1 MVVPKFKLSE
11 VTILIGVYLL
21 VVLSINLY
29 FLNIIYGILSE
40 VVSNRTEVMLYGI
53 KSIFLIVLML
63 VSLGVYLNTQTKQS
77 TLFLTAVLFIGLS
90 VTLNY
95 LKLYY
100 LNDWSL
106 ELLHR
111 VLYALGLYIMFKYIM
126 NTGIK
131 VKKPKPLL
139 LKESYRTD
147 TVLS

>member
-1 MVVPKFKLSE
+1 MAGALETLGLACSKS
-11 VTILIGVYLL
+11 
-21 VVLSINLY
+21 VL
-29 FLNIIYGILSE
+29 
-40 VVSNRTEVMLYGI
+40 T
-53 KSIFLIVLML
+53 L

-95 LKLYY
+95 ITLYY

-111 VLYALGLYIMFKYIM
+111 VLYALGLYVIFQYII
-126 NTGIK
+126 NTD
-131 VKKPKPLL
+131 VTLKKPKPLR
-139 LKESYRTD
+139 LKESYRSD

>member
-1 MVVPKFKLSE
+1 M
-11 VTILIGVYLL
+11 
-21 VVLSINLY
+21 
-29 FLNIIYGILSE
+29 NIIYGILSE